1 MTELEYVLLFCRTFL
16 EIESMALLTS
26 ILVQRQKCQRV
37 FQVKMRLFLFIY
49 LFLLGPTYIIVF
61 WSYVLWCNLSNP
73 IPIG

>member
-49 LFLLGPTYIIVF
+49 LFIFAWANVYYCLLVICSLV
-61 WSYVLWCNLSNP
+61 
-73 IPIG
+73 